1 MYLKDF
7 FVFLEKIA
15 VHDIEIRVFLC
26 VSILSPHPRNNFLS
40 ECIIR
45 RYRFRRFQSPR
56 TDHMSAQVLKTLVL
70 DLTQIRNS
78 TSHTLSKPWPA
89 ENADVQRLCAV
100 RRAARSSGRARN
112 VCCRPAY
119 PISIRVRGGAA
130 IITAQVSF
138 DWILGDFNMELAR
151 IEDRQRH
158 SCKLA

>member
-1 MYLKDF
+1 MISKYVCF
-7 FVFLEKIA
+7 YVFLSC
-15 VHDIEIRVFLC
+15 HHTREIT
-26 VSILSPHPRNNFLS
+26 S
-40 ECIIR
+40 
-45 RYRFRRFQSPR
+45 FQSVSFGDIVFGDSR
-56 TDHMSAQVLKTLVL
+56 VHGLITCRHKLIKVSKTRVL
-70 DLTQIRNS
+70 DLTQNRNPTHS
-78 TSHTLSKPWPA
+78 LSKPWLA
-89 ENADVQRLCAV
+89 ENGHVQRLCAV

-138 DWILGDFNMELAR
+138 DWILGDFNLELAR

>member
-1 MYLKDF
+1 
-7 FVFLEKIA
+7 
-15 VHDIEIRVFLC
+15 
-26 VSILSPHPRNNFLS
+26 
-40 ECIIR
+40 
-45 RYRFRRFQSPR
+45 
-56 TDHMSAQVLKTLVL
+56 MSAQVLKTLVL
-70 DLTQIRNS
+70 DLTQNRNS
-78 TSHTLSKPWPA
+78 TSHTLV
-89 ENADVQRLCAV
+89 VQTLGLQKMQMFNDSAV

-119 PISIRVRGGAA
+119 PTSIRVRGGAA